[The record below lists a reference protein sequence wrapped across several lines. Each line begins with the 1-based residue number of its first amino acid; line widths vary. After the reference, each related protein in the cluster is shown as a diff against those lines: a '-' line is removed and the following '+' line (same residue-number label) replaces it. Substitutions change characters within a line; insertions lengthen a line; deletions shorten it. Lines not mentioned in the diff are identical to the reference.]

1 MRDDLFCFTFMGHR
15 VCVQLDKSPAGWSYT
30 VDGLDEAAAPHQLS
44 WSERMVLEE
53 AGMAARSHIRA
64 MGALPSTPSQPLR

>member
-15 VCVQLDKSPAGWSYT
+15 VCVQLDNSPMGWTY
-30 VDGLDEAAAPHQLS
+30 VLDGAEAPLTPRNLS

-64 MGALPSTPSQPLR
+64 MAALETTA